1 MSKKFVQVLAIV
13 VFVCFLVVVAVN
25 VIQYVNASGS
35 KVSNSI
41 NIDENVYYPVTKI
54 LDGDTI
60 KVKVNS
66 KTITVRMLG
75 IDTPETVDPRKEVQC
90 YGKEASDAT
99 KGLLSN
105 NKVSL
110 HLNPNR
116 EVSDKYGR
124 YLAYVY
130 LEDGTFVNEY
140 LIENGYAKEYKYG
153 KSYSERDNFRNVE
166 IKARNSNLGLWAACN
181 AVPSVSLY

>member
-1 MSKKFVQVLAIV
+1 MT
-13 VFVCFLVVVAVN
+13 VN
-25 VIQYVNASGS
+25 VIQYVNASDS

-41 NIDENVYYPVTKI
+41 SIDENVYYPVTKV

-60 KVKVNS
+60 KVKVKD

-99 KGLLSN
+99 KGMLSN
-105 NKVSL
+105 NSVSL
-110 HLNPNR
+110 HLNPKR
-116 EVSDKYGR
+116 EVLDKYGR

-140 LIENGYAKEYKYG
+140 LIENGYAKEYTYG
-153 KSYSERDNFRNVE
+153 KAYSLQSEFRNAE
-166 IKARNSNLGLWAACN
+166 IKARNSNLGLWDACN
-181 AVPSVSLY
+181 AVPSVNLY